1 MRCSLLDYGMYFYPE
16 KDNLALDKPC
26 CTFHTD
32 SSNKNLGKLNK
43 ISLMDLPKTFDNSIR
58 KLAIQSLEEGKKY
71 PGCSTCWKHEDSNYP
86 SMRTRTNE
94 IGMTGPKGKLK
105 YLELNTG
112 NTCNIQCVMCNPN
125 DSLKTKEYI
134 PIRKKYFQSENK
146 KWDNSLYAR
155 GLQKKHIDDIDF
167 DIFSDLEIL
176 KSTGGETFYSK
187 QYWYF
192 LEKLIEKGYAKNI
205 NLINVT
211 NNTIALDDD
220 KLRIFN
226 CFNKIKIFSS
236 VDGIGNLCESV
247 RAGSIWNDVENNVKH
262 LIELSKQQ
270 PDKFKHT
277 EPHSVVQF
285 ANVLQLDEIVDW
297 WESIALDDFKGKQY
311 FRILDD
317 PVYYDI
323 RNLSD
328 DIKDLVIDKYKNSNK
343 LAHVSNYIKNS
354 KADEKYHNS
363 DIGLN
368 IFRESCKINKTDP
381 NSSQTYRILANGI

>member
-1 MRCSLLDYGMYFYPE
+1 
-16 KDNLALDKPC
+16 
-26 CTFHTD
+26 
-32 SSNKNLGKLNK
+32 
-43 ISLMDLPKTFDNSIR
+43 
-58 KLAIQSLEEGKKY
+58 
-71 PGCSTCWKHEDSNYP
+71 
-86 SMRTRTNE
+86 
-94 IGMTGPKGKLK
+94 
-105 YLELNTG
+105 
-112 NTCNIQCVMCNPN
+112 MCNPS

-134 PIRKKYFQSENK
+134 PIREKYLQYASNK
-146 KWDNSLYAR
+146 WNDSLYAR

-167 DIFSDLEIL
+167 NIFSDLEIL

-226 CFNKIKIFSS
+226 SFNKIKIFSS
-236 VDGIGNLCESV
+236 IDGIGNLCESV
-247 RAGSIWNDVENNVKH
+247 RAGSVWNDVENNVKH

-297 WESIALDDFKGKQY
+297 WESIALDDFKRKQY
-311 FRILDD
+311 FRILDH
-317 PVYYDI
+317 PEYYDI
-323 RNLSD
+323 KNLSA
-328 DIKDLVIDKYKNSNK
+328 DIKNLVVDKYKNSDK
-343 LAHVSNYIKNS
+343 LAHVSNYIKSS
-354 KADEKYHNS
+354 KTDKKYHNS
-363 DIGLN
+363 NIGLN

-381 NSSQTYRILANGI
+381 NSSQTYRILMNGI